1 VNLFNIA
8 TGADQDIKDY
18 AGHTITSGIE
28 AAIVRD
34 TRDSTFDP
42 SRGSVNSLSVF
53 YAGIG
58 GDQYY
63 VKTVAESNWYFPV
76 VWKLVFHPRLEVGY
90 IASLDD
96 KEIPIYAR
104 FFAGGLNSLRGFKPS
119 SVGPIDPVTGEY
131 LGGDKEFLVNLELIF
146 PIFEDIKMKGV
157 VFFDTGN
164 VWGEDED
171 WDFGDLR
178 YSIGAG
184 IRWISPLGPIRVEWG
199 YNLDPRPDENQSEW
213 NFSVGTSF

>member
-1 VNLFNIA
+1 M
-8 TGADQDIKDY
+8 
-18 AGHTITSGIE
+18 
-28 AAIVRD
+28 
-34 TRDSTFDP
+34 
-42 SRGSVNSLSVF
+42 NSLSVF

-131 LGGDKEFLVNLELIF
+131 LGGNKEILVNLELIF
-146 PIFEDIKMKGV
+146 PLFEDIKMKGV
-157 VFFDTGN
+157 VFFDAGN

-199 YNLDPRPDENQSEW
+199 YNLDPRPSENQSEW